1 MKKEDI
7 LSITDWIKISIKF
20 SGTCSVCK
28 KRIDSGNYG
37 YWSKSSKSVLHDSC
51 YISLFSSSFEI
62 NNSNDV
68 IKEGNYDGLSQGINN
83 NERNTKNLNKP
94 NSIVSVSDYKDGKS
108 LINKQMKK
116 KKCFICNEYVNFD
129 NKLVAYLLKLN
140 EINDSKSD
148 IVYCY
153 DCLENFDDNVF
164 EKYKDK
170 FMQGIR

>member
-7 LSITDWIKISIKF
+7 LSIKDWIKISIKF

-68 IKEGNYDGLSQGINN
+68 IKEGNYDGLSLGINN

-116 KKCFICNEYVNFD
+116 KKCFIC
-129 NKLVAYLLKLN
+129 
-140 EINDSKSD
+140 
-148 IVYCY
+148 
-153 DCLENFDDNVF
+153 
-164 EKYKDK
+164 
-170 FMQGIR
+170 